1 MPRWSP
7 RQYGRY
13 DDIYLGNYALLQV
26 RDVLARLPDVGDIS
40 IFGARDYSM
49 RIWLDPERIAAR
61 DLTASDVVR
70 AIREQNVQV
79 AAGSLGQPP
88 APGGSD
94 LQYTVR
100 TMGRPPWSCWL
111 WWYSCRT
118 GGPPSSRS
126 SLCRCP

>member
-26 RDVLARLPDVGDIS
+26 RDVLARLPGVGDIS

-61 DLTASDVVR
+61 DLTASDVVH
-70 AIREQNVQV
+70 AIREQNMQV

-88 APGGSD
+88 APEGSD
-94 LQYTVR
+94 LQYSASLLNR
-100 TMGRPPWSCWL
+100 TQFIGNIKVGNFET
-111 WWYSCRT
+111 RT
-118 GGPPSSRS
+118 P
-126 SLCRCP
+126 LF